1 MYIHRHIHIA
11 IVFFLYQFSLAE
23 GLFET
28 IKSKFRCN
36 MTAKDFLFYFKKDF
50 VLAGVVG
57 GRFI

>member
-1 MYIHRHIHIA
+1 M
-11 IVFFLYQFSLAE
+11 VFFLYQFSLAE